1 MLFYSRTLLP
11 ITSAHCLVSIFLAGQ
26 SQATPLQSLPFK
38 SLLYVLIPLVSPHD
52 LHSSTLALQSSTGW
66 AVFLFLSHHFTF
78 TTFFGLCAYQTHS
91 EATTFIPYS
100 FTHFQLQAEI
110 FPLWE
115 QALCKDAP
123 DLETHFNAASSF
135 GLKKTKTT
143 TTTKPEKAG
152 LVFQKDSFKVAKQNE
167 SINAESQFTKR
178 EAKVGEAV
186 SSGLTNSL

>member
-1 MLFYSRTLLP
+1 MAWQRQQPQSASGELPTGPEEKLSR
-11 ITSAHCLVSIFLAGQ
+11 
-26 SQATPLQSLPFK
+26 
-38 SLLYVLIPLVSPHD
+38 
-52 LHSSTLALQSSTGW
+52 W
-66 AVFLFLSHHFTF
+66 AVLPCFVQLDPRSAELHWMGSFPVSFTPF
-78 TTFFGLCAYQTHS
+78 HLHNLFGLCAYQTHS

-135 GLKKTKTT
+135 GLKKTKTKT
-143 TTTKPEKAG
+143 TTTKTKPEKAG

-178 EAKVGEAV
+178 EAKMGEAV